1 MGEVKRVVSN
11 LVQML
16 DAGQKEA
23 TGLVDTMHQLQ
34 GYLDGESKNII
45 QGGLDRLLTAIR
57 IEATKIT
64 RGSVVVLIS
73 PEGRATVDRTYSDE
87 NSDYYLRRLKSQG
100 FYILTLPG
108 FSYFIQSL
116 KSKVAE
122 GNLIPIIAFLRA
134 NAKIEM
140 PLVYQDISLV
150 PTVEQPRQSSTS
162 SRWKP
167 TDFLPAPFPHPP
179 LPRGLF
185 KD

>member
-16 DAGQKEA
+16 EAGQKEA
-23 TGLVDTMHQLQ
+23 TDLVDTMHQLQ
-34 GYLDGESKNII
+34 SYLDGESKNVI
-45 QGGLDRLLTAIR
+45 QGGLDRLLSTVR
-57 IEATKIT
+57 IEAARIT
-64 RGSVVVLIS
+64 TGSVVVLIS
-73 PEGRATVDRTYSDE
+73 PEGRATVDKTYSDE
-87 NSDYYLRRLKSQG
+87 NSDSYLRRLKSQD

-108 FSYFIQSL
+108 FSYYIQSL

-140 PLVYQDISLV
+140 TLVYPDVSPV
-150 PTVEQPRQSSTS
+150 PTVEQPREPSTS

-167 TDFLPAPFPHPP
+167 SDFLPAPFPRPP